1 MSHGR
6 EGGAAED
13 VHSHGARQ
21 VAGLPA
27 TAVLEVQV
35 VEGLQVFWVR
45 LQAHLAQEFVLQNS
59 VIPDLRGRS
68 RGGVCPRPESS
79 LRQVGCED
87 RA

>member
-59 VIPDLRGRS
+59 VIPDLRGEVGEGCVQDQR
-68 RGGVCPRPESS
+68 RS